1 MMDSEANK
9 ENLVRP
15 GLICRG
21 QLYWIAPDESHR
33 SILPI
38 RHPHVVVQDDL
49 FNASRISTVVMCGI
63 TSNLR
68 RASEPGTVLLEP
80 GEGGLERQSVVIASQ
95 ISSVDKSHLGEC
107 IGMLS
112 EQRVEQILSSLRFL
126 QRAFIRGS

>member
-1 MMDSEANK
+1 MDSEADK
-9 ENLVRP
+9 EDLVRP
-15 GLICRG
+15 RLVRRG
-21 QLYWIAPDESHR
+21 QIYWIVPNESR
-33 SILPI
+33 RTILPI

-49 FNASRISTVVMCGI
+49 FNLSRISTVVMCGI

-80 GEGGLERQSVVIASQ
+80 GEGGLERQSIVIAAQ
-95 ISSVDKSHLGEC
+95 ISSVYKSHLGEY

-126 QRAFIRGS
+126 QRAFIRDR